1 MARDGRDRITID
13 LRGAGPVIQQRA
25 AAQGVTV
32 AALVRRAVVVLAESP
47 EAEADGP
54 SSVDRTEDGALVKV
68 TLRLPSAHALLL
80 ASRSR
85 RAEVS
90 QGIYVASLL
99 EGHALPAAS
108 PDRRE
113 AIAALS
119 RSTDQLAM
127 LGMDLNGFMRLLGR
141 VPNDRLEPYRSG
153 VRSLSTR
160 VQQHLDLASQLL
172 IDLQQAAAARRAPRV
187 PRARRP

>member
-1 MARDGRDRITID
+1 MVRDGRDRVTVD

-47 EAEADGP
+47 EAEAAGP
-54 SSVDRTEDGALVKV
+54 ASVDRTEDGALVKV

-99 EGHALPAAS
+99 EGHALSAAS

-119 RSTDQLAM
+119 QSTDQLAM
-127 LGMDLNGFMRLLGR
+127 LGMDCWCRLKIDPLTR
-141 VPNDRLEPYRSG
+141 IVPTE
-153 VRSLSTR
+153 
-160 VQQHLDLASQLL
+160 
-172 IDLQQAAAARRAPRV
+172 I
-187 PRARRP
+187 

>member
-1 MARDGRDRITID
+1 MARDGRDRVTVD
-13 LRGAGPVIQQRA
+13 LRGAGPMIQQRA

-47 EAEADGP
+47 EAEAAGP
-54 SSVDRTEDGALVKV
+54 ASVDRTEDGALVKV

-99 EGHALPAAS
+99 EGRTLPAAS

-141 VPNDRLEPYRSG
+141 VPDDRLEPYRAG

-172 IDLQQAAAARRAPRV
+172 NDLQQAAPARRAPRV

>member
-1 MARDGRDRITID
+1 MARDGRDRVTVD

-32 AALVRRAVVVLAESP
+32 AALVRRAVVVLAESA
-47 EAEADGP
+47 EAEAAGP
-54 SSVDRTEDGALVKV
+54 ASVDRTEDGALVKV

-80 ASRSR
+80 ASRAR

-141 VPNDRLEPYRSG
+141 VPDERLEPYRAG
-153 VRSLSTR
+153 VRSLSMR
-160 VQQHLDLASQLL
+160 VQQHIEQASQLL
-172 IDLQQAAAARRAPRV
+172 IDLQQATPARRAPRV
-187 PRARRP
+187 PRAIRP

>member
-1 MARDGRDRITID
+1 MARDGRDRVTVD

-32 AALVRRAVVVLAESP
+32 AALVRRAVVVLVESP
-47 EAEADGP
+47 EAEAAGP
-54 SSVDRTEDGALVKV
+54 ASVDRTEDGALVKV

-99 EGHALPAAS
+99 EGYALPAAS
-108 PDRRE
+108 SDRRE

-127 LGMDLNGFMRLLGR
+127 LGMDLNGSMRLLGR
-141 VPNDRLEPYRSG
+141 VPDDRLEPYRSG

-160 VQQHLDLASQLL
+160 VHQHLDLASQLL
-172 IDLQQAAAARRAPRV
+172 IDLQQAAPARRAPRV

>member
-1 MARDGRDRITID
+1 MARDSRDRITVD

-25 AAQGVTV
+25 AAQGITV
-32 AALVRRAVVVLAESP
+32 AALVRSAVVDLTESP
-47 EAEADGP
+47 EKEPAGHA
-54 SSVDRTEDGALVKV
+54 SVDRTEDGALVKV
-68 TLRLPSAHALLL
+68 TLRLPFAHALLL
-80 ASRSR
+80 SRRSR

-99 EGHALPAAS
+99 EGNALPAAS

-113 AIAALS
+113 TIAALS

-127 LGMDLNGFMRLLGR
+127 LGIDLNAFMRLLGR
-141 VPNDRLEPYRSG
+141 VPDDRLEPYRAS

-160 VQQHLDLASQLL
+160 IQEHLELASKLL
-172 IDLQQAAAARRAPRV
+172 ADLQPAAPARRASTG
-187 PRARRP
+187 PRARHP

>member
-1 MARDGRDRITID
+1 MARDGRDRVTVD

-32 AALVRRAVVVLAESP
+32 AALVRRAVAALAEHP
-47 EAEADGP
+47 EAEAARP
-54 SSVDRTEDGALVKV
+54 ASVDRTEDGALVKV
-68 TLRLPSAHALLL
+68 TLRLPAAHALLL

-99 EGHALPAAS
+99 EGHALPTAS
-108 PDRRE
+108 PDRRD

-127 LGMDLNGFMRLLGR
+127 LGMDLNAFMRLLGR
-141 VPNDRLEPYRSG
+141 VPDDRLEPYRAG

-160 VQQHLDLASQLL
+160 VQQHVDLASQLL
-172 IDLQQAAAARRAPRV
+172 TDLQQAAPARRAARV
-187 PRARRP
+187 PRTRRP

>member
-1 MARDGRDRITID
+1 MARDGRDRVTVD
-13 LRGAGPVIQQRA
+13 LRGAGPVIQKRA

-32 AALVRRAVVVLAESP
+32 AALVRRAVAVLAESP
-47 EAEADGP
+47 EAEAAGP
-54 SSVDRTEDGALVKV
+54 ASVDRTEDGALVKV

-90 QGIYVASLL
+90 QGIYIASLL

-127 LGMDLNGFMRLLGR
+127 LGIDLNGFMRLLGR
-141 VPNDRLEPYRSG
+141 VPDDRLEPYRAG

-172 IDLQQAAAARRAPRV
+172 IDLQQATPARRAPRV

>member
-1 MARDGRDRITID
+1 MARDGRDRVTVD
-13 LRGAGPVIQQRA
+13 LRGAGSVIQQRA
-25 AAQGVTV
+25 AAQGLTV

-47 EAEADGP
+47 EAEAAGP
-54 SSVDRTEDGALVKV
+54 ASVDRTEDGALVKV

-119 RSTDQLAM
+119 RSTDQLAI

-141 VPNDRLEPYRSG
+141 VPDDRLEPYRAG
-153 VRSLSTR
+153 VRSLSIR

-172 IDLQQAAAARRAPRV
+172 NDLQQAAPARRAPRV
-187 PRARRP
+187 SRARRP

>member
-1 MARDGRDRITID
+1 MARDGRDRVTVD

-47 EAEADGP
+47 EAEAAGP
-54 SSVDRTEDGALVKV
+54 ASVDRTEDGALVKV

-90 QGIYVASLL
+90 QGIYIASLL

-127 LGMDLNGFMRLLGR
+127 LGIDLNGFMRLLGR
-141 VPNDRLEPYRSG
+141 VPDDRLEPYRAG

-172 IDLQQAAAARRAPRV
+172 IDLQQATPARRAPRV

>member
-1 MARDGRDRITID
+1 MARDGRDRVTVD

-32 AALVRRAVVVLAESP
+32 AALVRRALVVLAESP
-47 EAEADGP
+47 EAEAAGP
-54 SSVDRTEDGALVKV
+54 ASVDRTEDGALVKV

-90 QGIYVASLL
+90 QGVYVASLL

-141 VPNDRLEPYRSG
+141 VPDDRLEPYRAG

-160 VQQHLDLASQLL
+160 VQQHLDMASQLL
-172 IDLQQAAAARRAPRV
+172 NDLQQAAPARRAPRV

>member
-1 MARDGRDRITID
+1 MARDHRDRVTVD

-47 EAEADGP
+47 EAEAAGP
-54 SSVDRTEDGALVKV
+54 AGVDRTEDGAHVKV
-68 TLRLPSAHALLL
+68 TLRLPFAHALLL

-99 EGHALPAAS
+99 EGHALPTAS

-127 LGMDLNGFMRLLGR
+127 LGMDLNGLMRLLGR
-141 VPNDRLEPYRSG
+141 VPDDRLEPYRAG

-160 VQQHLDLASQLL
+160 VQEHLDLASQLL
-172 IDLQQAAAARRAPRV
+172 IDLQQAAPARRALRV
-187 PRARRP
+187 PRPRRP

>member
-1 MARDGRDRITID
+1 MARDGRDRVTVD

-25 AAQGVTV
+25 AAQGLTV

-47 EAEADGP
+47 EAQAAGP
-54 SSVDRTEDGALVKV
+54 ASVDRTEDAALVKV

-80 ASRSR
+80 AIRSR

-119 RSTDQLAM
+119 RSTDQLAK

-141 VPNDRLEPYRSG
+141 VPDERLDPYRAG

-160 VQQHLDLASQLL
+160 VQQHLDLASQQL
-172 IDLQQAAAARRAPRV
+172 IDLQQAAPARRAPRV

>member
-1 MARDGRDRITID
+1 MGRDGRDRVTVD
-13 LRGAGPVIQQRA
+13 LRGAGPMIQQRA

-32 AALVRRAVVVLAESP
+32 AALVRRAVIALAESP
-47 EAEADGP
+47 EAEAAGP
-54 SSVDRTEDGALVKV
+54 ASVDRTEDGALVKV

-80 ASRSR
+80 ARRSR

-90 QGIYVASLL
+90 QGIYVASLI

-113 AIAALS
+113 AVAALS

-141 VPNDRLEPYRSG
+141 VPDERLEPYRAG
-153 VRSLSTR
+153 VRSLSMR
-160 VQQHLDLASQLL
+160 VQQHIDQASQLL
-172 IDLQQAAAARRAPRV
+172 IDLQQAAPARRAPRV

>member
-1 MARDGRDRITID
+1 MARDGRDRVTVD

-32 AALVRRAVVVLAESP
+32 AALMRRAVVVLAESP
-47 EAEADGP
+47 EAEAAGP
-54 SSVDRTEDGALVKV
+54 ASVDRTEDGALVKV

-127 LGMDLNGFMRLLGR
+127 LGIDLNGFMRLLGR
-141 VPNDRLEPYRSG
+141 VPDDRLEPYRAG

-160 VQQHLDLASQLL
+160 VRQHLDLASQLL
-172 IDLQQAAAARRAPRV
+172 IDLQEATPARRAPRV

>member
-1 MARDGRDRITID
+1 MARDGRDRVTVD
-13 LRGAGPVIQQRA
+13 LRGAGPLIQQRA
-25 AAQGVTV
+25 AAKGLTV
-32 AALVRRAVVVLAESP
+32 AALVRRAVVAMAESP
-47 EAEADGP
+47 GAEAAGP
-54 SSVDRTEDGALVKV
+54 AGVDRTEDGALVKV

-90 QGIYVASLL
+90 QGIYVASLI
-99 EGHALPAAS
+99 EGRALPAAS
-108 PDRRE
+108 PDRHD

-141 VPNDRLEPYRSG
+141 VPDERLEPYRAG

-172 IDLQQAAAARRAPRV
+172 NDLQQAAPARRARRV

>member
-1 MARDGRDRITID
+1 M
-13 LRGAGPVIQQRA
+13 IQQRA

-47 EAEADGP
+47 EAEAGGP
-54 SSVDRTEDGALVKV
+54 ASVDRTEDGALVKV

-90 QGIYVASLL
+90 QGMYVASLL

-127 LGMDLNGFMRLLGR
+127 LGLDLNGFMRLLGR
-141 VPNDRLEPYRSG
+141 VPDERLEPYRAG

-160 VQQHLDLASQLL
+160 VQQHLDLAAQLL
-172 IDLQQAAAARRAPRV
+172 NDLQQAAPARRAPRV

>member
-1 MARDGRDRITID
+1 MK
-13 LRGAGPVIQQRA
+13 
-25 AAQGVTV
+25 VTV
-32 AALVRRAVVVLAESP
+32 
-47 EAEADGP
+47 
-54 SSVDRTEDGALVKV
+54 
-68 TLRLPSAHALLL
+68 RLPSAHALLL

-99 EGHALPAAS
+99 EGRALPAAS
-108 PDRRE
+108 PDRQQ

-127 LGMDLNGFMRLLGR
+127 LGIDLNGFMRLLGR
-141 VPNDRLEPYRSG
+141 VPDDRLEPYRAG

-172 IDLQQAAAARRAPRV
+172 IDLQQAASARRAPRV

>member
-1 MARDGRDRITID
+1 MARDGRDRVTVD
-13 LRGAGPVIQQRA
+13 LRGAGPVVQQRA
-25 AAQGVTV
+25 AAQGLTV

-47 EAEADGP
+47 EAEAAGP
-54 SSVDRTEDGALVKV
+54 ASVDRTEDGPLVKV

-90 QGIYVASLL
+90 QGIYIASLL

-127 LGMDLNGFMRLLGR
+127 LGIDLNGIMRLLGR
-141 VPNDRLEPYRSG
+141 VPDDRLEPYRAG

-172 IDLQQAAAARRAPRV
+172 IDLQQAIPARRAPRV

>member
-1 MARDGRDRITID
+1 MARDGRDRVTVD
-13 LRGAGPVIQQRA
+13 LRGAGPVVQQRA
-25 AAQGVTV
+25 AAQGLTV

-47 EAEADGP
+47 EAEAAGP
-54 SSVDRTEDGALVKV
+54 ASVDRTEDGPLVKV

-90 QGIYVASLL
+90 QGIYIASLL

-113 AIAALS
+113 AIAALP

-127 LGMDLNGFMRLLGR
+127 LGIDLNGFMRLLGR
-141 VPNDRLEPYRSG
+141 VPDDRLEPYRAG

-172 IDLQQAAAARRAPRV
+172 IDLQQAISARRAPRV
-187 PRARRP
+187 PRARRQ

>member
-1 MARDGRDRITID
+1 MARDGRDRVTVD
-13 LRGAGPVIQQRA
+13 LRGAGPAIQQRA

-32 AALVRRAVVVLAESP
+32 AALVRRAVVVLAESH
-47 EAEADGP
+47 EAEAAGP
-54 SSVDRTEDGALVKV
+54 ASIDRTEDGALVKV

-141 VPNDRLEPYRSG
+141 VPDDRLEPYRAG

-172 IDLQQAAAARRAPRV
+172 ISLQQAAPARRAPRV

>member
-1 MARDGRDRITID
+1 M
-13 LRGAGPVIQQRA
+13 IQQRA

-32 AALVRRAVVVLAESP
+32 AALVRRAVVALAESP
-47 EAEADGP
+47 EAEALVP
-54 SSVDRTEDGALVKV
+54 AAVDRTEDGALVKV
-68 TLRLPSAHALLL
+68 TLRLPCAHAMLL

-108 PDRRE
+108 PDRRD

-127 LGMDLNGFMRLLGR
+127 LGMDLNAFMRLLGR
-141 VPNDRLEPYRSG
+141 VPDDRLEPYRAG

-160 VQQHLDLASQLL
+160 VQQHVDLASQLL
-172 IDLQQAAAARRAPRV
+172 TELQQAVPGRRAARV
-187 PRARRP
+187 PRTKRP

>member
-1 MARDGRDRITID
+1 MARDGRDRVTVD

-47 EAEADGP
+47 EAEAVGP
-54 SSVDRTEDGALVKV
+54 ASVDRTEDGALVKV

-99 EGHALPAAS
+99 EGRALPAAS

-127 LGMDLNGFMRLLGR
+127 LSMDLNGFMRLLGR
-141 VPNDRLEPYRSG
+141 VPDERLEPYRAG

-160 VQQHLDLASQLL
+160 VQQHLDQASQLL
-172 IDLQQAAAARRAPRV
+172 NDLQQAAPARRAPRV
-187 PRARRP
+187 PRAKRP

>member
-1 MARDGRDRITID
+1 MARDGRDRVTVD

-32 AALVRRAVVVLAESP
+32 AALVRRAVIVLAESP
-47 EAEADGP
+47 EAEAAGP
-54 SSVDRTEDGALVKV
+54 ASVDRTEDGALVKV

-80 ASRSR
+80 ATRSR

-108 PDRRE
+108 LDRRE

-141 VPNDRLEPYRSG
+141 VPDDRLEPYRAG
-153 VRSLSTR
+153 VRTLSTR

-172 IDLQQAAAARRAPRV
+172 NDLQQAAPARGAPRL

>member
-1 MARDGRDRITID
+1 MARDGRDRVTVD

-32 AALVRRAVVVLAESP
+32 AALLRRAVVVLAESP
-47 EAEADGP
+47 EAEAARPAG
-54 SSVDRTEDGALVKV
+54 VDRREDGALVKV

-80 ASRSR
+80 ARRSR

-90 QGIYVASLL
+90 QGIYVASLI
-99 EGHALPAAS
+99 EGHAPPAAS

-141 VPNDRLEPYRSG
+141 VPDERLEPYRAG

-172 IDLQQAAAARRAPRV
+172 NDLQQAAPARRAPRV

>member
-1 MARDGRDRITID
+1 MARDGRDRVTVD

-32 AALVRRAVVVLAESP
+32 AALMRRAVVVLAESP
-47 EAEADGP
+47 EPEAAGP
-54 SSVDRTEDGALVKV
+54 AGVDRTEDGAFVKV

-113 AIAALS
+113 AVAALS

-141 VPNDRLEPYRSG
+141 APDKRLEPYRAG
-153 VRSLSTR
+153 VRSLSMR

-172 IDLQQAAAARRAPRV
+172 IDLQQAAPARRAPRV
-187 PRARRP
+187 PGARRP

>member
-1 MARDGRDRITID
+1 MARDGRDRVTVD

-47 EAEADGP
+47 EAEAAGP
-54 SSVDRTEDGALVKV
+54 ASVDRAEDGALVKV

-127 LGMDLNGFMRLLGR
+127 LGIDLNGFMRLLGR
-141 VPNDRLEPYRSG
+141 VPDERLEPYRAG

-172 IDLQQAAAARRAPRV
+172 IDLQQAAPARRAPRV
-187 PRARRP
+187 PGARRP

>member
-1 MARDGRDRITID
+1 MDGRDRVTVD
-13 LRGAGPVIQQRA
+13 LRGAGPMIQQRA
-25 AAQGVTV
+25 AAQGLTV

-47 EAEADGP
+47 EAEAAGP
-54 SSVDRTEDGALVKV
+54 ASVDRTEDGALVKV

-99 EGHALPAAS
+99 EGRALPAAS

-127 LGMDLNGFMRLLGR
+127 LSMDLNGFMRLLGR
-141 VPNDRLEPYRSG
+141 VPDERLEPYRAG

-160 VQQHLDLASQLL
+160 VQQHLDQASQLL
-172 IDLQQAAAARRAPRV
+172 NDLQQAAPARRAPRV
-187 PRARRP
+187 PRAKRP

>member
-1 MARDGRDRITID
+1 MARDGRDRVTVD
-13 LRGAGPVIQQRA
+13 LRGAGPMIQQRA

-32 AALVRRAVVVLAESP
+32 AALVRRAVVVLAESS
-47 EAEADGP
+47 EEETAGP
-54 SSVDRTEDGALVKV
+54 ASVDRTEDGALVKV

-127 LGMDLNGFMRLLGR
+127 LGIDLNGFMRLLGR
-141 VPNDRLEPYRSG
+141 VPDDRLEPYRAG

-172 IDLQQAAAARRAPRV
+172 NDLQQAAPARRAPRV

>member
-1 MARDGRDRITID
+1 MARDGRDRVTVD

-47 EAEADGP
+47 EAEVAGP
-54 SSVDRTEDGALVKV
+54 ASVDRTEDGALVKV

-99 EGHALPAAS
+99 EGHALPPAS

-127 LGMDLNGFMRLLGR
+127 LGIDLHGFMRLLGR
-141 VPNDRLEPYRSG
+141 VPDERLEPYRAG

-172 IDLQQAAAARRAPRV
+172 IDLQQAAPARRAPRV
-187 PRARRP
+187 PRARQP